1 MISTVVLTHNSE
13 KTLGNTLGSLSFSDE
28 IIVVDDDS
36 TDKTLQIARTY
47 KAVVFKRSLND
58 DFAAQRNYGLEK
70 AKGPAST
77 SRQRGGDWVLFID
90 ADEVVPPE
98 LAREIETVTL
108 ASKNRIS
115 GYFISRQDYFGGRG
129 LKHGETSHV
138 LLLRLA
144 KKHAGV
150 WIEPVHEIWQ
160 VRGET
165 GILKNTIHHLPH
177 SDVAQFLSKINRYSS
192 IRAKFLYAQGKRS
205 SLWEITLYPTA
216 KFFVNYVVKLG
227 FLDGMQGLIMAIM
240 MSFHSFLVRAK
251 LWTLERRIKE

>member
-13 KTLGNTLGSLSFSDE
+13 KTLGNTLGSLQFSDE
-28 IIVVDDDS
+28 IIVVDDNS

-47 KAVVFKRSLND
+47 KARVFERSLND
-58 DFAAQRNYGLEK
+58 DFSAQRNYGLGK
-70 AKGPAST
+70 ASE
-77 SRQRGGDWVLFID
+77 DWVLFID
-90 ADEVVPPE
+90 ADEVVPIE
-98 LAREIETVTL
+98 LSREIETVTL
-108 ASKNRIS
+108 ASNSKIS
-115 GYFISRQDYFGGRG
+115 GYYISRQDYFGGRG
-129 LKHGETSHV
+129 LKHGETSRV
-138 LLLRLA
+138 MLLRLA

-165 GILKNTIHHLPH
+165 GKLVHPIHHLPH
-177 SDVAQFLSKINRYSS
+177 SDVAQFLTKINWYSS

-205 SLWEITLYPTA
+205 SLRQIIMYPTV
-216 KFFVNYVVKLG
+216 KFFVNYIGKLG
-227 FLDGMQGLIMAIM
+227 FLDGMEGMIMATM

>member
-1 MISTVVLTHNSE
+1 MVQLLVIMISAVVLTHNSE
-13 KTLGNTLGSLSFSDE
+13 KTLGNTLRSLQFSDE

-36 TDKTLQIARTY
+36 TDKTLDIARTY
-47 KAVVFKRSLND
+47 KTAVCKRSLKD
-58 DFAAQRNYGLEK
+58 DFAVQRNYGLEK
-70 AKGPAST
+70 ASGE
-77 SRQRGGDWVLFID
+77 WVLFID

-98 LAREIETVTL
+98 LSREIQRVTS
-108 ASKNRIS
+108 ASDSKIS

-129 LKHGETSHV
+129 LQYGETSTV
-138 LLLRLA
+138 FLLRLA

-165 GILKNTIHHLPH
+165 AKLIHPIHHLPH

-192 IRAKFLYAQGKRS
+192 IRARFLYAQGKRCS
-205 SLWEITLYPTA
+205 FFQIIMYPTA
-216 KFFVNYVVKLG
+216 KFFINYIVKLG
-227 FLDGMQGLIMAIM
+227 FLDGMQGLIMAVM

-251 LWTLERRIKE
+251 LWTLSRHIKE

>member
-1 MISTVVLTHNSE
+1 MITAVVLTHNSE
-13 KTLGNTLGSLSFSDE
+13 KTLGNTLGSLDFSDE
-28 IIVVDDDS
+28 IIVVDDES
-36 TDKTLQIARTY
+36 TDKTCQIARMY
-47 KAVVFKRSLND
+47 KATVFERSLND
-58 DFAAQRNYGLEK
+58 DFSAQRNYGLEK
-70 AKGPAST
+70 A
-77 SRQRGGDWVLFID
+77 GGEWVLFID

-98 LAREIETVTL
+98 LAREIQRVTS
-108 ASKNRIS
+108 ASDSNIS

-129 LKHGETSHV
+129 LKYGETSHV

-165 GILKNTIHHLPH
+165 GILKNPIHHLPH

-192 IRAKFLYAQGKRS
+192 IRARFLYAQGKRS
-205 SLWEITLYPTA
+205 SLCQIIMYPTA
-216 KFFVNYVVKLG
+216 KFFVNYIVKLG
-227 FLDGMQGLIMAIM
+227 LLDGMEGLIMAVM

-251 LWTLERRIKE
+251 LWTLSRHIKE

>member
-13 KTLGNTLGSLSFSDE
+13 KTLGNTLGSLGFSDE
-28 IIVVDDDS
+28 IIVVDDES
-36 TDKTLQIARTY
+36 TDKTRQIARMY
-47 KAVVFKRSLND
+47 KATVFERSLND
-58 DFAAQRNYGLEK
+58 DFSAQRNYGLEK
-70 AKGPAST
+70 AKG
-77 SRQRGGDWVLFID
+77 DWVLFID
-90 ADEVVPPE
+90 ADEIVPSS
-98 LAREIETVTL
+98 LVREIETVTS
-108 ASKNRIS
+108 ASNKNIS

-144 KKHAGV
+144 KKYAGV
-150 WIEPVHEIWQ
+150 WIEPVHETWR
-160 VRGET
+160 VTEKT
-165 GILKNTIHHLPH
+165 GILKNPIHHLPH
-177 SDVAQFLSKINRYSS
+177 NDVAQFLSKINRYSS

-205 SLWEITLYPTA
+205 SLWQIILYPPA

-240 MSFHSFLVRAK
+240 MSFHSFLVRTK

>member
-13 KTLGNTLGSLSFSDE
+13 KTLGNTLASLQFSDE

-47 KAVVFKRSLND
+47 KATVFKRSLND
-58 DFAAQRNYGLEK
+58 DFAAQRNYGLGK
-70 AKGPAST
+70 AKGE
-77 SRQRGGDWVLFID
+77 WVLFID

-98 LAREIETVTL
+98 LSREIETVTS
-108 ASKNRIS
+108 ASNSKIS

-129 LKHGETSHV
+129 LKHGETSKV
-138 LLLRLA
+138 QLLRLA
-144 KKHAGV
+144 KKQAGV

-160 VRGET
+160 VRGAT
-165 GILKNTIHHLPH
+165 GNLKNPIHHLPH
-177 SDVAQFLSKINRYSS
+177 SDVAQFLAKINRYSS
-192 IRAKFLYAQGKRS
+192 IRARFLYAQGKRS
-205 SLWEITLYPTA
+205 SLWQIIMYPTA

-227 FLDGMQGLIMAIM
+227 FLDGMEGLIMAIM